1 LRILLL
7 LILAGVG
14 AYFTV
19 PAREA
24 HETAARTFLETLA
37 REEGRT
43 VTVAVTPP
51 DSSLNYVIDFVTGF
65 VAGQGRYENYFLA
78 SKFTVDAPGSAYIE
92 CWGAFTLVQCR
103 RVDRAAGQS

>member
-1 LRILLL
+1 MRVLLL

-14 AYFTV
+14 AYFTT
-19 PAREA
+19 PTREA
-24 HETAARTFLETLA
+24 HETALRSFMEAAAQEQTAEVQRQTGVSL
-37 REEGRT
+37 
-43 VTVAVTPP
+43 
-51 DSSLNYVIDFVTGF
+51 DSIVDFATGML
-65 VAGQGRYENYFLA
+65 AGQGRYENYGIA

>member
-1 LRILLL
+1 MRILLL

-19 PAREA
+19 PARDA
-24 HETAARTFLETLA
+24 HEAALQAFMSAQAHENTE
-37 REEGRT
+37 
-43 VTVAVTPP
+43 AVKQQTGISL
-51 DSSLNYVIDFVTGF
+51 DSIVDFATGMI
-65 VAGQGRYENYFLA
+65 AGQGRYENYVLA

-103 RVDRAAGQS
+103 QVDRAAGQS